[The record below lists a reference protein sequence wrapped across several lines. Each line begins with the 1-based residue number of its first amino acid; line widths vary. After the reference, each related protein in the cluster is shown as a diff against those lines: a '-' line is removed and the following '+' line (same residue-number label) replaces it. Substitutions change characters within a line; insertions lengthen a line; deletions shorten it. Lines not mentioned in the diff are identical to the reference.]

1 MNQFRIVSDGTALFQ
16 TSQFARISPTD
27 FLCLA
32 DFTMT
37 SGRPNSLTIFVDD
50 RDLQRFSVLTRG
62 EEELKKAI
70 KSFRKRDKGMDAED

>member
-1 MNQFRIVSDGTALFQ
+1 
-16 TSQFARISPTD
+16 
-27 FLCLA
+27 LCLA